1 MPITKVRAFL
11 DSQHVKYVVIGHS
24 PAYTAQEI
32 ASSAHVSGKEMAK
45 TVMVKVDGKMA
56 MAVLPASYNVDFE
69 SFRQSLGARKVEL
82 ARECEFKHLFPD
94 CEVGAMPPF
103 GNLYHMPVF
112 VAELLTKDKEIAFN
126 SGTLTEL
133 FMMEY
138 KDFKEL
144 VRPKVIKFATSSKAA

>member
-1 MPITKVRAFL
+1 
-11 DSQHVKYVVIGHS
+11 
-24 PAYTAQEI
+24 
-32 ASSAHVSGKEMAK
+32 
-45 TVMVKVDGKMA
+45 
-56 MAVLPASYNVDFE
+56 
-69 SFRQSLGARKVEL
+69 LGARKVEL
-82 ARECEFKHLFPD
+82 AHEWEFKHLFPD

>member
-1 MPITKVRAFL
+1 MSITKVRAFL
-11 DSQHVKYVVIGHS
+11 DSHHVKYVVVGHS

-32 ASSAHVSGKEMAK
+32 ASLAHVSGKEMAK
-45 TVMVKVDGKMA
+45 TVMVKIDGKMA
-56 MAVLPASYNVDFE
+56 MAVLPASYNVDLE
-69 SFRQSLGARKVEL
+69 NLRQGLGAARVEL
-82 ARECEFKHLFPD
+82 AHEWEFKHLFPD

-103 GNLYHMPVF
+103 GNLYNMPVF
-112 VAELLTKDKEIAFN
+112 VAEELTKDKEIAFN

-144 VRPKVIKFATSSKAA
+144 VRPKVIRFAAARQAA

>member
-1 MPITKVRAFL
+1 M
-11 DSQHVKYVVIGHS
+11 
-24 PAYTAQEI
+24 
-32 ASSAHVSGKEMAK
+32 AHVSGKEMAK
-45 TVMVKVDGKMA
+45 TVMVKIDGKMT

-69 SFRQSLGARKVEL
+69 SLKQGLGASKVEL
-82 ARECEFKHLFPD
+82 AHEWEFKHSFPD

-103 GNLYHMPVF
+103 GNLYNMPVF
-112 VAELLTKDKEIAFN
+112 VAEELTKDKEIAFN

-144 VRPKVIKFATSSKAA
+144 VRPKVIRFAAARQAA